1 MARARVG
8 VGAGVK
14 GRARVRV
21 RQPLRHRLAHDP
33 PRLAASRKELATS
46 AEQPQAVLASQGGG
60 GAEVYLIRA
69 RVRVRGRVRAR
80 ATMPPCGAWHTPKAA
95 ALIHSAVPG

>member
-1 MARARVG
+1 MGQG
-8 VGAGVK
+8 V
-14 GRARVRV
+14 RVRV
-21 RQPLRHRLAHDP
+21 R
-33 PRLAASRKELATS
+33 
-46 AEQPQAVLASQGGG
+46 V
-60 GAEVYLIRA
+60 RA